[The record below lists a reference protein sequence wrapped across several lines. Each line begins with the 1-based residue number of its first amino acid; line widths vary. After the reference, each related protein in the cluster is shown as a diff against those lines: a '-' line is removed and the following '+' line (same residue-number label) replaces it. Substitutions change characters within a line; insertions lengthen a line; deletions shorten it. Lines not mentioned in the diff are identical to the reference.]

1 MPAVIAAR
9 AEVLVF
15 EEAEAVFRFVAL
27 DFPRNYPR
35 WSPEVSALEPL
46 STGPVQ
52 TGYRARQVRVD
63 RGHRS
68 DSIFEVSEMDV
79 PRRVVFRGVS
89 APYVSTYEFADL
101 GGSTRLAFSFELLA
115 LEARLRPF
123 EKLIRI
129 SLQDGVKSTLQ
140 RLKMLV
146 EREMLDAG

>member
-1 MPAVIAAR
+1 VIAAR

-15 EEAEAVFRFVAL
+15 DEAEAVFRFVAL

-35 WSPEVSALEPL
+35 WSPEVNSLELL

-52 TGYRARQVRVD
+52 TGFRARQVRVD

-68 DSIFEVSEMDV
+68 DSVFEVSEMEA
-79 PRRVVFRGVS
+79 PRRIVFRGVS
-89 APYVSTYEFADL
+89 APYVSTYEFTDTGA
-101 GGSTRLAFSFELLA
+101 STRLSFTFELLS
-115 LEARLRPF
+115 LESHLRPF

-129 SLQDGVKSTLQ
+129 SLQDGVKSTVQ

-146 EREMLDAG
+146 EREMLDAS